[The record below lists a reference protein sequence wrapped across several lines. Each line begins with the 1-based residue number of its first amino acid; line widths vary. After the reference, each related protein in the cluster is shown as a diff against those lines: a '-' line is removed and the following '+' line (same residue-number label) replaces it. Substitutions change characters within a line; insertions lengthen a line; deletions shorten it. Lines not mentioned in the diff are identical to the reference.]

1 MKISWDTIRKSVVA
15 AAFLVCACLSFGQT
29 SPGQTPSLGDVAR
42 TTRKER
48 ASAGHVPGK
57 PLVSEEEDGP
67 DTTGIWR
74 VRLCTRTPC
83 DELSIALPKEAK
95 WTRPKEE
102 PRPVLI
108 PLPGHEEDAGRVIRL
123 YVAES
128 LAPLYTPVDG
138 AKRMLL
144 QAWFNRPEY
153 FGQPARIS
161 QDEHLHLDNADTVIS
176 HFTVVPGTN
185 KYRGLSVVVG
195 TSNGSYGFACVF
207 RDEDTSAASSICDA
221 IVRSARNQVLV
232 PGQRPV
238 YPNYEPPAYYP
249 RYVPPDDPP
258 DDDDP
263 E

>member
-1 MKISWDTIRKSVVA
+1 MKTSPKTIRMRMAAVA
-15 AAFLVCACLSFGQT
+15 FMVCSGLSSGQT
-29 SPGQTPSLGDVAR
+29 SAEQTPSLGDVAR
-42 TTRKER
+42 TVRKEH
-48 ASAGHVPGK
+48 ASPGRVPGK
-57 PLVSEEEDGP
+57 QLVDEEEEGP

-83 DELSIALPKEAK
+83 NELSIALPKDVK

-108 PLPGHEEDAGRVIRL
+108 PLPGQADNASRVIRL

-138 AKRMLL
+138 AKRMFL
-144 QAWFNRPEY
+144 QAWFSRPEY

-161 QDEHLHLDNADTVIS
+161 QDEHFHLDNADAVIS
-176 HFTVVPGTN
+176 HFSIAATTN
-185 KYRGLSVVVG
+185 KYHGLSVVVG

-207 RDEDTSAASSICDA
+207 LAEDTPAAGSICDA

-249 RYVPPDDPP
+249 RYVPDETP

-263 E
+263 Q